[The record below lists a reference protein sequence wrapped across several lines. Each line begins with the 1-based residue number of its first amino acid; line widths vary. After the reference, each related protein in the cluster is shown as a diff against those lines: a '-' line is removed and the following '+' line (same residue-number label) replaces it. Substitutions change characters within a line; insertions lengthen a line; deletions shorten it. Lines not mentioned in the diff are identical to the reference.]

1 MGRSSEGGGDETS
14 PERVAAGA
22 ERVTVGYVV
31 RPKGVKG
38 EVKVKPLTH
47 SVERFDELSVV
58 VVERQGEPDRVL
70 RIERW
75 RPDQPGILVKF
86 AGIDTPEA
94 AKECLVKGYLTICRD
109 EVAPLPSSD
118 AFYVFDLVGCRVEDE
133 SGRDMG
139 AVVDVLEMPSTDVF
153 IIRRNGE
160 EVMVPMMS
168 SFISDLS
175 VADRRLVL
183 RGVEEL
189 FQ

>member
-1 MGRSSEGGGDETS
+1 MGRSSGEGGDETS

-31 RPKGVKG
+31 RAKGVKG

-86 AGIDTPEA
+86 AGIDTPED
-94 AKECLVKGYLTICRD
+94 AKECLVNGYLTICRD

-175 VADRRLVL
+175 VADRRLIL